1 MSKTTT
7 KRNTG
12 IESNDLL
19 IPKLMMEMAS
29 VIEPTAVLRNGKVRF
44 HRTTTDRVI
53 ESFIRA
59 GAIVNEGVE
68 NYINVINTGVWGD
81 WKNKNTKTIVA
92 KRTMIT
98 KYCRNLRSDI
108 KASFAK

>member
-7 KRNTG
+7 TKRNKG

-19 IPKLMMEMAS
+19 IPKLMMEMATI
-29 VIEPTAVLRNGKVRF
+29 IEPTAVLRTKKVRF
-44 HRTTTDRVI
+44 HKTTTDRVI

-59 GAIVNEGVE
+59 GAIVNKNVE

-81 WKNKNTKTIVA
+81 WKNKSTKTINNIFTNPLPA
-92 KRTMIT
+92 PSK
-98 KYCRNLRSDI
+98 
-108 KASFAK
+108 

>member
-1 MSKTTT
+1 MSKTTTT

-29 VIEPTAVLRNGKVRF
+29 IIEPTAVLRKVRF
-44 HRTTTDRVI
+44 HQTTCDTVI

-59 GAIVNEGVE
+59 GAIVNKNVE

-81 WKNKNTKTIVA
+81 WKYKNTKTIVA
-92 KRTMIT
+92 KRNTVK
-98 KYCRNLRSDI
+98 KYSTTLRSRV
-108 KASFAK
+108 KAKLAK

>member
-12 IESNDLL
+12 IESNNLL
-19 IPKLMMEMAS
+19 IPKLMMEMATA
-29 VIEPTAVLRNGKVRF
+29 IEPTAVLRNGKVRF
-44 HRTTTDRVI
+44 HKTTTDRVI
-53 ESFIRA
+53 AAFVRA

-98 KYCRNLRSDI
+98 KYCRDLRSEVKNKI
-108 KASFAK
+108 W